1 MGAGLVQRSH
11 RSPGDKEEPV
21 TLTRF
26 LLDAC
31 FLLDLSPALPS
42 AICWHLRSD
51 PPEVE
56 PERGLPEQA
65 VTEGGL
71 SGGGG

>member
-1 MGAGLVQRSH
+1 MQGLSRGATAAPETRS
-11 RSPGDKEEPV
+11 SPV
-21 TLTRF
+21 TLTRL

-31 FLLDLSPALPS
+31 FLLALSPALPS

-56 PERGLPEQA
+56 PELGLPEQA